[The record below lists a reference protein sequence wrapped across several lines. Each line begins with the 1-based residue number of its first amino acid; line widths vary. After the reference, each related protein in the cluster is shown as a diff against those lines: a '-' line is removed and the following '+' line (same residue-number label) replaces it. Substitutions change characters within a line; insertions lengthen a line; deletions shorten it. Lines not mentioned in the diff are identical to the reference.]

1 MSQTI
6 FCVREPADDLRA
18 RFRCYKNVC
27 EALLRRTKG
36 PLYTKNPYL
45 FQHTSDVRSQLEF
58 ARITLEK
65 FTLPE
70 ATGILTRDVGVILEA
85 LNTKTVEAIRHL
97 EFLIK
102 PLEDDWA
109 VIFNDA
115 SDRLLA
121 VRDELRMA
129 SVDVYLVSEV
139 IKLGDYYRDQKC
151 VSKPIETAVRNQ
163 LLRKRALLAK
173 LRASGYRQ
181 HQTTVQQPYPVF
193 TDDSPATVPPA
204 SAKTPSEEHNEVSD
218 RSNPFNDPESG
229 VEASEIDRDLG
240 GFDFLAIRHLELLYI
255 ERTIQNEDIN
265 SPPPTLNSPGR
276 TRLLGACK
284 KLIDVFTEQ
293 QDVLK
298 AMVGENEVPEE
309 QGPMEEK
316 TSLDGMVD
324 SMDPEISD
332 RTIATLVL
340 HWTTVNDFNGFKRRV
355 LSAER
360 GSEADFDQAEA
371 QKTSR
376 KHSKI
381 LRRVMI
387 KGTLSVNATATL
399 KRGERQVLEAFKTLG
414 ITIKPYR
421 REWNTLPRDTHNM
434 IEAVAFEL
442 ERRCIDSWLIIE
454 VSKLAEGA
462 CVEYAPIRDKLLQ
475 RECVMT
481 AIQGVAGVR
490 ESEIEFTR
498 TQIGHHATD
507 EWLLDV
513 DAAEDRW
520 PDEGNPDHDLQTSS
534 EREALSITSDYL
546 IDMMNTPVS
555 DRDIAMLV
563 FHWTTLSRC
572 NKYERLQSS
581 RKPWQDVRKKDC
593 GDRETS

>member
-6 FCVREPADDLRA
+6 FCVREPAGELRA
-18 RFRCYKNVC
+18 RFRCFKNVC

-36 PLYTKNPYL
+36 SLYTKNP
-45 FQHTSDVRSQLEF
+45 
-58 ARITLEK
+58 
-65 FTLPE
+65 
-70 ATGILTRDVGVILEA
+70 
-85 LNTKTVEAIRHL
+85 HL
-97 EFLIK
+97 ESLIK

-109 VIFNDA
+109 VISNDA
-115 SDRLLA
+115 SDRLLT
-121 VRDELRMA
+121 VRDELRLA

-151 VSKPIETAVRNQ
+151 VSKPIETAVQNQ

-218 RSNPFNDPESG
+218 HSNPFNDPESG

-240 GFDFLAIRHLELLYI
+240 GFDFLAIRHLVLLYI

-276 TRLLGACK
+276 IRLLGACK

-340 HWTTVNDFNGFKRRV
+340 HWTTVNDFNGFKRMY
-355 LSAER
+355 A
-360 GSEADFDQAEA
+360 SEFGPPKEDLKLTLTK
-371 QKTSR
+371 QKHRRAITKTRSR
-376 KHSKI
+376 
-381 LRRVMI
+381 
-387 KGTLSVNATATL
+387 
-399 KRGERQVLEAFKTLG
+399 
-414 ITIKPYR
+414 
-421 REWNTLPRDTHNM
+421 
-434 IEAVAFEL
+434 
-442 ERRCIDSWLIIE
+442 
-454 VSKLAEGA
+454 
-462 CVEYAPIRDKLLQ
+462 
-475 RECVMT
+475 
-481 AIQGVAGVR
+481 
-490 ESEIEFTR
+490 
-498 TQIGHHATD
+498 
-507 EWLLDV
+507 
-513 DAAEDRW
+513 
-520 PDEGNPDHDLQTSS
+520 
-534 EREALSITSDYL
+534 
-546 IDMMNTPVS
+546 
-555 DRDIAMLV
+555 
-563 FHWTTLSRC
+563 
-572 NKYERLQSS
+572 
-581 RKPWQDVRKKDC
+581 
-593 GDRETS
+593 